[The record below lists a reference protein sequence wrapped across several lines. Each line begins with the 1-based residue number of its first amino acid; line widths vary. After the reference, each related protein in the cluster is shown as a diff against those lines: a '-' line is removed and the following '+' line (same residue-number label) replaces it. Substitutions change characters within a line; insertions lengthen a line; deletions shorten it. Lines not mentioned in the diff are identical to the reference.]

1 MDGITLKD
9 SKNIKIEPKIATF
22 ILFIRITSFLFLPF
36 VYLDGKDG
44 GIFKTYGF
52 YFSKKG
58 NPKENSCRGGPLWPP
73 NSGSEL

>member
-1 MDGITLKD
+1 MGI
-9 SKNIKIEPKIATF
+9 IF
-22 ILFIRITSFLFLPF
+22 FLFLLF
-36 VYLDGKDG
+36 VYLDEEDV
-44 GIFKTYGF
+44 GIFRTYGF